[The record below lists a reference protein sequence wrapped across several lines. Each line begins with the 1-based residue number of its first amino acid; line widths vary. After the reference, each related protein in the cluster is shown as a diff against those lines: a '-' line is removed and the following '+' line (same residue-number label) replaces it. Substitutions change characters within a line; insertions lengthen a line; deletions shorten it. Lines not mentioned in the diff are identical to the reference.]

1 MIDSNHR
8 WQSVAIASDI
18 TTKPSAI
25 TFQTDQFILV
35 RLGENAPAVVL
46 RAHCPHR
53 LVPLTAATVVDG
65 TLQCSYHGW
74 RFAADGRC
82 VDVPSMEPDKNIP
95 PRAHHTALP
104 DIREADD
111 QVQLRVSSQTRP
123 SLTTEWLTNTDPRL
137 AHGWHP
143 VALSTEI
150 NTQPCTARLLGA
162 DWTLTRT
169 RGVLSAQPVPAAL
182 TERWGIVWLSPQPPT
197 VDLFDDPDEEDRDF
211 VGGWLE
217 PARTPAA
224 AGFTADN
231 FLDVA
236 HFPFIHRDTFG
247 AESERVVPAYDVL
260 NEEDGFRSVQE
271 QPFDNPEDPGVLDGT
286 RSVHQTRRATYVYR
300 APFQLMLRL
309 EELEAGA
316 TKTILFFAQPEDD
329 TSTRL
334 YTKMLIRGIGGVE
347 RPDDAVLEQEIKFE
361 DKVLGE
367 DLALQERLDVPGLPI
382 DLATELHVRAD
393 RLGIALR
400 RALLKFVSENSV
412 VTSSEA
418 Q

>member
-1 MIDSNHR
+1 MADSNQT
-8 WQSVAIASDI
+8 WQSVALSAQVSQ
-18 TTKPSAI
+18 KPLAI
-25 TFQTDQFILV
+25 DFGTEQFILV
-35 RLGENAPAVVL
+35 RLGEDAPAVVL

-53 LVPLTAATVVDG
+53 LVPLTAATVVEG
-65 TLQCSYHGW
+65 TLQCIYHGW
-74 RFAADGRC
+74 RFAADGTC
-82 VDVPSMEPDKNIP
+82 VDLPSMEPGKNIS
-95 PRAHHTALP
+95 PRANHQGLP
-104 DIREADD
+104 AIREADG
-111 QVQLRVSSQTRP
+111 QVELAALP
-123 SLTTEWLTNTDPRL
+123 STPRARHTEWLTNTDQRL

-143 VALSTEI
+143 VALSAEVETEPYS
-150 NTQPCTARLLGA
+150 TRLLGN
-162 DWTLTRT
+162 DWILTRHD
-169 RGVLSAQPVPAAL
+169 GILSAEPRPAAL
-182 TERWGIVWLSPQPPT
+182 IEQWGLVWMAPQSPT
-197 VDLFDDPDEEDRDF
+197 VELFNDPDEEDREF

-217 PARTPAA
+217 PARTPAS
-224 AGFTADN
+224 AGFSADN

-247 AESERVVPAYDVL
+247 AESERVVPAYEVL
-260 NEEDGFRSVQE
+260 TEPGGFRSIQE

-329 TSTRL
+329 SSTRL

-347 RPDDAVLEQEIKFE
+347 RPEDSVLEQEIKFE

-367 DLALQERLDVPGLPI
+367 DLALQQVLDAPGLPI

-393 RLGIALR
+393 RLGVALR
-400 RALLKFVSENSV
+400 RALQAFLNPA
-412 VTSSEA
+412 T
-418 Q
+418 